1 MKHKPM
7 CLITSLLV
15 IIGGINWG
23 LVGLGGFLDK
33 DLNVI
38 KMALGTWPM
47 VLWIV
52 YILVGL
58 SALAMAFFFFKC
70 SECCAYNSSCCGKG
84 KEEKSEEAA
93 PAEPPAEEPAPEEP
107 KEE

>member
-23 LVGLGGFLDK
+23 LVGLGDFLDK

-38 KMALGTWPM
+38 KMALG
-47 VLWIV
+47 
-52 YILVGL
+52 GL

-70 SECCAYNSSCCGKG
+70 SECCAYNSSCCDKG